1 MKPTA
6 RTVRVIFGATLLWI
20 CVLQYV
26 VLAIGRAEPYP
37 ALVLPGFPARCPGCL
52 LETGVPKTE
61 EPTLLV
67 RFADGHTEEIPPE
80 AILPPGP
87 SVRLLAFTNA
97 FKDDTKVAA
106 HPESVAWLQR
116 RVSQRFPTEAVTAL
130 DIVWR
135 SATYEGASKALVK
148 YMPLYTV
155 HVDFGGAK

>member
-26 VLAIGRAEPYP
+26 VLAVVRAEPYP

-52 LETGVPKTE
+52 LETGLPRTA

-67 RFADGHTEEIPPE
+67 RFADGHAEEIPPQ
-80 AILPPGP
+80 AILPSGP
-87 SVRLLAFTNA
+87 SVRLLAFTDA
-97 FKDDTKVAA
+97 FKDDSKVAA
-106 HPESVAWLQR
+106 NPGAVAWLQG
-116 RVSQRFPTEAVTAL
+116 RVSQRFPTETVTGL

-135 SATYEGASKALVK
+135 SATYESASRASVK
-148 YMPLYTV
+148 YVPLYTV
-155 HVDFGGAK
+155 HVVFGGGK